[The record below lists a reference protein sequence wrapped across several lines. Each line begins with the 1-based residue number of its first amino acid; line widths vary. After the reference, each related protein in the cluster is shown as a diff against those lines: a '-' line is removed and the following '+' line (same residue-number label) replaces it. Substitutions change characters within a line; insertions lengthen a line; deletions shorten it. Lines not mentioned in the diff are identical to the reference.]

1 MLTRG
6 AISNGL
12 KMPFCAHSR
21 IAFATKSRIALRVTA
36 MRWHVHVRR
45 SVVHFV
51 NMSRGAGGTGAI
63 GLSAGLRARRKS
75 EYHRQKRDN
84 YQTAE
89 MSQRTSL
96 APSLRRDQHC
106 QHYHESIFCRAAN
119 GYRRRPSIG
128 RTRGFAWLVW
138 R

>member
-12 KMPFCAHSR
+12 KMPFCAPR
-21 IAFATKSRIALRVTA
+21 IASATKSRIALRVTA

-89 MSQRTSL
+89 MSQRS
-96 APSLRRDQHC
+96 
-106 QHYHESIFCRAAN
+106 Y
-119 GYRRRPSIG
+119 
-128 RTRGFAWLVW
+128 
-138 R
+138 